1 MDRRRND
8 LQPGGASML
17 HAVILSAL
25 CVIVVLAATACTST
39 QSNLPIQYATMKLIE
54 RDAVTPAEVQ
64 ERVERVRGLV
74 AGGGTLTDLGER
86 VRDAIG
92 YTKLAPSDRLLTD
105 AILGD
110 VAHRVD
116 IGFDAP
122 LGDAQRD
129 AILEAL
135 DSIDRVAALY

>member
-1 MDRRRND
+1 MDRRRNERD
-8 LQPGGASML
+8 EFGASML
-17 HAVILSAL
+17 HAVILSVLA
-25 CVIVVLAATACTST
+25 VIVVLAATACTST

-74 AGGGTLTDLGER
+74 VGGGTLTDLGER
-86 VRDAIG
+86 VRNAIG
-92 YTKLAPSDRLLTD
+92 YTKLAPSDRLLID

-116 IGFDAP
+116 IGFDVP